1 MDDNTAAS
9 KNSRGSSEG
18 SHRPRAGRIHNMK
31 KKHSSSHRK
40 DKAAKKKTAATPP
53 QPKEGCPPLEGGSIL
68 IG

>member
-1 MDDNTAAS
+1 MP
-9 KNSRGSSEG
+9 SR
-18 SHRPRAGRIHNMK
+18 RPKAGRVSNMK

-40 DKAAKKKTAATPP
+40 GKAAKKKPAVTPP